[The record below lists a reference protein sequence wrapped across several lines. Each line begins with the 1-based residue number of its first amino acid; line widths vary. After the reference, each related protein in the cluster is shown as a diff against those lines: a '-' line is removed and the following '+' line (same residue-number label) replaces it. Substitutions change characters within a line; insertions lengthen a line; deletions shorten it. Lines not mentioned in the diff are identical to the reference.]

1 MTAAAEWQKGIV
13 DCPICGTGEVPQI
26 FSYADADIYRCPT
39 CGTYLLSQGAATAI
53 EAGKYDDEQR
63 HVLSSVIHLRRQ
75 RGETPLVALE
85 TIEELIASAPTP
97 KTLPEALDALLFHIG
112 ERQKRFSHYV
122 QIELRKFPVT
132 VAGNTEDFR
141 YVADLLIQA
150 GYAEVYDDAMR
161 DGFRLTPAGWT
172 RLNELRATRPDS
184 RRAFVAMWFDE
195 SLNAAWMEGIRPGL
209 EDAGYTAVRLDAV
222 EHNEKIDDRIIAE
235 IRRSGLVVADL
246 TGGRAN
252 VYFEAGFAM
261 GLGVPVI
268 WTCREDHLDD
278 LHFDTRQYNY
288 IGWETPAELR
298 ERLRLR
304 IEATLPRK
312 G

>member
-1 MTAAAEWQKGIV
+1 MA
-13 DCPICGTGEVPQI
+13 CPLCGDSDASSTSVGSVETVSCPVCGTFRYQMRVNWELPAA
-26 FSYADADIYRCPT
+26 SASPARET
-39 CGTYLLSQGAATAI
+39 LSALARYHT
-53 EAGKYDDEQR
+53 E
-63 HVLSSVIHLRRQ
+63 
-75 RGETPLVALE
+75 RGEELVIRKGTWKTLVDA
-85 TIEELIASAPTP
+85 APTP
-97 KTLPEALDALLFHIG
+97 NTLPEALDSLLFYIG
-112 ERQKRFSHYV
+112 ERQKRFAAYV
-122 QIELRKFPVT
+122 QIEPQRFPIT
-132 VAGNTEDFR
+132 VANNFEDFK
-141 YVADLLIQA
+141 YVADLLVEA
-150 GYAEVYDDAMR
+150 GYAEVYDDAFR
-161 DGFRLTPAGWT
+161 DAFRLTPSGWT

-184 RRAFVAMWFDE
+184 SRAFVAMWFADE
-195 SLNAAWMEGIRPGL
+195 LTPAWAEGIRPGL

-288 IGWETPAELR
+288 IGWTTPADLR

-304 IEATLPRK
+304 IEATLPRQADARR
-312 G
+312 

>member
-1 MTAAAEWQKGIV
+1 MTRPSTQPGLEV
-13 DCPICGTGEVPQI
+13 RECPVCGTYAIPPGLAAGIATGKHADRLGELSAVLRWRAESGEVPLVSMQGI
-26 FSYADADIYRCPT
+26 RE
-39 CGTYLLSQGAATAI
+39 LL
-53 EAGKYDDEQR
+53 
-63 HVLSSVIHLRRQ
+63 
-75 RGETPLVALE
+75 
-85 TIEELIASAPTP
+85 ASIPSPRTV
-97 KTLPEALDALLFHIG
+97 PEALESLLFYLG
-112 ERQKRFSHYV
+112 DRQKRFSDYV
-122 QIELRKFPVT
+122 QVDPRKFPVT
-132 VAGNTEDFR
+132 VASSFEDFR
-141 YVADLLIQA
+141 YVADLLLGS
-150 GYAEVYDDAMR
+150 GYAEVYDDALR
-161 DGFRLTPAGWT
+161 DQFRLTPAGWT

-184 RRAFVAMWFDE
+184 SRAFVAMWFADE
-195 SLNAAWMEGIRPGL
+195 LTPAWTEGIRPGL

-288 IGWETPAELR
+288 IGWTTPAELR

-312 G
+312 ADARR

>member
-1 MTAAAEWQKGIV
+1 VKVSSPHDSTNRQMLSAICRYHAE
-13 DCPICGTGEVPQI
+13 
-26 FSYADADIYRCPT
+26 
-39 CGTYLLSQGAATAI
+39 
-53 EAGKYDDEQR
+53 
-63 HVLSSVIHLRRQ
+63 
-75 RGETPLVALE
+75 RGEPLLITADVLDDYLVLAPPRSTPL
-85 TIEELIASAPTP
+85 
-97 KTLPEALDALLFHIG
+97 EALDELLIYIGEKQPGLSDWALLTNDRFPIQVTRNTKDY
-112 ERQKRFSHYV
+112 EFLKRVLVEKKLVESHDDSYEHV
-122 QIELRKFPVT
+122 RLSIDGWARYHDLRS
-132 VAGNTEDFR
+132 
-141 YVADLLIQA
+141 
-150 GYAEVYDDAMR
+150 
-161 DGFRLTPAGWT
+161 T
-172 RLNELRATRPDS
+172 RSDS
-184 RRAFVAMWFDE
+184 HQAFVAMWFADE
-195 SLNAAWMEGIRPGL
+195 LTPAWTQGIRPGL

-288 IGWETPAELR
+288 IGWTTPAELR

-312 G
+312 ADARR